1 MTVFIL
7 SAFGA
12 ALLMIGV
19 VVFFV
24 TAGKKKEFIKLDVMH
39 RPKRYI
45 ALPKATKQSNQ
56 NGQGP
61 AKEEKGLDDP
71 DRSVQRKGPE
81 VVFTAQDVNNQV
93 KKEFSIDRCDIKKKK
108 TKPNKA
114 KTKRKEKSTLGYP
127 SQNMVPNV
135 SMCNL
140 VNNSTGPLV
149 YDCIN

>member
-1 MTVFIL
+1 
-7 SAFGA
+7 
-12 ALLMIGV
+12 
-19 VVFFV
+19 
-24 TAGKKKEFIKLDVMH
+24 MH

-45 ALPKATKQSNQ
+45 ALPKATKQSSQ

-93 KKEFSIDRCDIKKKK
+93 KKEFSIDRCDIKKKNE
-108 TKPNKA
+108 TKQNKA
-114 KTKRKEKSTLGYP
+114 KTKRKEKNIYP

-135 SMCNL
+135 SICNL

>member
-1 MTVFIL
+1 MAECESLYKIVLYCIAENKTAYVTVFIL

-93 KKEFSIDRCDIKKKK
+93 KKEFSIDRCDIKTKKNK
-108 TKPNKA
+108 TK
-114 KTKRKEKSTLGYP
+114 
-127 SQNMVPNV
+127 
-135 SMCNL
+135 
-140 VNNSTGPLV
+140 
-149 YDCIN
+149 

>member
-19 VVFFV
+19 AVFFV

-93 KKEFSIDRCDIKKKK
+93 KKEFSIGRCDIKK
-108 TKPNKA
+108 TKSKQ
-114 KTKRKEKSTLGYP
+114 KQIRQKRKIW
-127 SQNMVPNV
+127 SQ
-135 SMCNL
+135 MCNL

-149 YDCIN
+149 RLH

>member
-1 MTVFIL
+1 MGSVHVLFGGQALKITIFVFSAENKTAYVTVFIL

-12 ALLMIGV
+12 ALVMIGV

-24 TAGKKKEFIKLDVMH
+24 TAGKKKEFMKLDVMH

-93 KKEFSIDRCDIKKKK
+93 KKEFSINRCEIKNK
-108 TKPNKA
+108 TKQ
-114 KTKRKEKSTLGYP
+114 TK
-127 SQNMVPNV
+127 N
-135 SMCNL
+135 
-140 VNNSTGPLV
+140 
-149 YDCIN
+149 

>member
-61 AKEEKGLDDP
+61 AKEENGLDDP
-71 DRSVQRKGPE
+71 DRSVQRKGHE

-93 KKEFSIDRCDIKKKK
+93 KKEFSIDRCDI
-108 TKPNKA
+108 
-114 KTKRKEKSTLGYP
+114 
-127 SQNMVPNV
+127 
-135 SMCNL
+135 
-140 VNNSTGPLV
+140 
-149 YDCIN
+149 